1 MLDLKVAVDVGELT
15 RKITLKKKA
24 DVLQAYKC
32 PMTYDICYYKPMAY
46 ATGKN
51 IFLTSM
57 WNILNKH
64 DFSCG

>member
-1 MLDLKVAVDVGELT
+1 MLDLKVAVDIGELT
-15 RKITLKKKA
+15 RNIILKKKP

-57 WNILNKH
+57 
-64 DFSCG
+64 